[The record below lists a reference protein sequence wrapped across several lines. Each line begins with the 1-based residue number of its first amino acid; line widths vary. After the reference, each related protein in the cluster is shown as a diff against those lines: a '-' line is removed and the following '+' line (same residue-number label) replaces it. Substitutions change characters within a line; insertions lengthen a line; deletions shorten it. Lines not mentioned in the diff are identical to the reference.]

1 MSLSLNKTD
10 DCLHTAAELRRQRGY
25 TITDLAETCGLTE
38 QEIARI
44 EAGEVV
50 AVPYLVRIAAAL
62 RFPVNSFREYNRL
75 SA

>member
-1 MSLSLNKTD
+1 MS
-10 DCLHTAAELRRQRGY
+10 HTLEAADTLASAAELRRRRGY
-25 TITDLAETCGLTE
+25 SITDLAETCGLTE

-62 RFPVNSFREYNRL
+62 RFPVDSMREYRRL
-75 SA
+75 HA

>member
-10 DCLHTAAELRRQRGY
+10 DCLRTAAELRRERGY
-25 TITDLAETCGLTE
+25 SVTDLAETCGLTE

-62 RFPVNSFREYNRL
+62 RFPVSALREYNRQ